1 MMQPQIISLS
11 DPAQQKPNLS
21 VSSASDA
28 GTIKL
33 NNLPPLD
40 NSSKKSV
47 NFGPG
52 ASLLMN
58 QNRAA
63 RVSPKSD
70 ISIHELRSL
79 DINTNSKS
87 RRSAENL
94 MMGARPPV
102 SRSGSPSGSSGIRL
116 TVSPGTTPVS
126 KSQAPSATAPPGI
139 TQPVPMLG
147 AATAQNTKNETW
159 DGFKKFNEI
168 PVNPT
173 TEVPDKHKLSPEET
187 LKQKL
192 IYLRKLE
199 TLEKKGVKLTKKY
212 TMEAPLAEMQGEY
225 EMIKSEKEKSNS
237 IKFQSKMM
245 MAFVSAIEF
254 LNGKF
259 DPFDIKLDGW
269 GESVSENL
277 DDYDEVF
284 GELHEKYGGKT
295 KMAPEIKLLFMLGG
309 SAAMLHMT
317 NTMFKS
323 SMPGMDDIMRQ
334 NPELMQQF
342 TQAAVNS
349 MSQDNPGFGGFMQGV
364 MQRGPPNMPTNM
376 PPNMRAPR
384 GSPPG
389 PPQHMRRRPPAMPTD
404 MRGRR
409 PDIGMARG
417 HPTFRDAENMEE
429 TFGKVEG
436 GQNRKVQ
443 KTARPEMKGPADIN
457 ELLSGLKTKRVNIQK
472 PAETQSTIS
481 ITELK
486 EMKDADL
493 SVPKKSK
500 RRPRSERNNITLN
513 I

>member
-1 MMQPQIISLS
+1 MC
-11 DPAQQKPNLS
+11 
-21 VSSASDA
+21 
-28 GTIKL
+28 
-33 NNLPPLD
+33 
-40 NSSKKSV
+40 
-47 NFGPG
+47 
-52 ASLLMN
+52 
-58 QNRAA
+58 
-63 RVSPKSD
+63 
-70 ISIHELRSL
+70 
-79 DINTNSKS
+79 
-87 RRSAENL
+87 
-94 MMGARPPV
+94 
-102 SRSGSPSGSSGIRL
+102 IR
-116 TVSPGTTPVS
+116 
-126 KSQAPSATAPPGI
+126 
-139 TQPVPMLG
+139 
-147 AATAQNTKNETW
+147 
-159 DGFKKFNEI
+159 D
-168 PVNPT
+168 
-173 TEVPDKHKLSPEET
+173 
-187 LKQKL
+187 
-192 IYLRKLE
+192 R
-199 TLEKKGVKLTKKY
+199 
-212 TMEAPLAEMQGEY
+212 EAPLAEMQGEY

-237 IKFQSKMM
+237 VKFQGKMM

-277 DDYDEVF
+277 EDYDEVF

-295 KMAPEIKLLFMLGG
+295 KMAPEIKLIFMLGG

-342 TQAAVNS
+342 TQAAVHS

-364 MQRGPPNMPTNM
+364 MQGGPPNM

-389 PPQHMRRRPPAMPTD
+389 PPEHMRRQPPPMPAD
-404 MRGRR
+404 MKNRR
-409 PDIGMARG
+409 PDIGMARS

-429 TFGKVEG
+429 SFGKVTG
-436 GQNRKVQ
+436 GRNRKVQ
-443 KTARPEMKGPADIN
+443 KSTRAEMKGPTDIN

-472 PAETQSTIS
+472 PSETKSTIS
-481 ITELK
+481 VTELK
-486 EMKDADL
+486 EMKEADL